1 MSSLLY
7 YSNYCENSKKL
18 LRNLSNSSIRNEIHF
33 LCIDKR
39 SENQG
44 VTYIELEN
52 GQKILLPPT
61 VTKVPALLLL
71 NNNHQVLFGNDIM
84 KYLEPKQ
91 MVEQNIATSNNGEPS
106 AFSIACGNC
115 CFGVASDN
123 YSFLDQTDDEMSAK
137 GNGGL
142 RQQHHYSLLD
152 NIEKIDTPPDTYE
165 PNTIGNISLE
175 KLQNERNNNLNN

>member
-7 YSNYCENSKKL
+7 YSNYCENSKNL
-18 LRNLSNSSIRNEIHF
+18 LRCLSNSSIKNEIHF

-39 SENQG
+39 MEQQG
-44 VTYIELEN
+44 ATYIELEN
-52 GQKILLPPT
+52 GQRILLPPT
-61 VTKVPALLLL
+61 ITKVPALLLL
-71 NNNHQVLFGNDIM
+71 NNNHQVLFGNDIIN
-84 KYLEPKQ
+84 YFEPKQ
-91 MVEQNIATSNNGEPS
+91 QMENNIATLNNGEPN
-106 AFSIACGNC
+106 AFAINSNNSCY
-115 CFGVASDN
+115 GVASDN

-152 NIEKIDTPPDTYE
+152 NIDKIETPPDTYA